1 MGIEL
6 MKNVVIT
13 VKLFC
18 LDSGKIE
25 LFFYTKIGLQNESL
39 VELFEGGGRE
49 GKCRY
54 NLRNII

>member
-39 VELFEGGGRE
+39 VELFEGVDE
-49 GKCRY
+49 KE
-54 NLRNII
+54 NVVII

>member
-1 MGIEL
+1 

-39 VELFEGGGRE
+39 VELFEGVDE
-49 GKCRY
+49 KE
-54 NLRNII
+54 NVVII